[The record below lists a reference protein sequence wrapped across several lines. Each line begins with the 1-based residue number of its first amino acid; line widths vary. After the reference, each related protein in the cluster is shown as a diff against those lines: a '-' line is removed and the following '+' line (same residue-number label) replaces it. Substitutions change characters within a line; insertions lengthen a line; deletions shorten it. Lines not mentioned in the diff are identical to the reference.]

1 MKPEELHAIAQ
12 ELGFQFDADS
22 SAIYGERANYLFVLL
37 ETGNK
42 NQFRLLF
49 SVKPKGEV
57 DQVYEQGSPLQ
68 TLAKESSVMANL
80 KQDDYL
86 VTVIIKPAMTK
97 KKAIQK
103 VETALT
109 ELVQCLQEND
119 YVQVC
124 SQTGQEGEV
133 GLYQLGQSVFIVN
146 EASYQ
151 LLKNNL
157 QLEVDSYNSQKE
169 NLVLGIVG
177 AFLGALVG
185 GAVALFIARLGYVS
199 FIAGLALGVC
209 TIKGYELLGKKI
221 TKKGIF
227 VSALLMIL
235 TVFLVNQIDLAIELM
250 NYLGIEFGLSF
261 QAVNE
266 MIFSGEVPEN
276 YFWNLGLLLV
286 FTLGGAWVSVAS
298 TLSNHKSRDL
308 ARKIS

>member
-80 KQDDYL
+80 KQDEYL

-146 EASYQ
+146 EASY
-151 LLKNNL
+151 N
-157 QLEVDSYNSQKE
+157 
-169 NLVLGIVG
+169 
-177 AFLGALVG
+177 
-185 GAVALFIARLGYVS
+185 
-199 FIAGLALGVC
+199 C
-209 TIKGYELLGKKI
+209 
-221 TKKGIF
+221 
-227 VSALLMIL
+227 
-235 TVFLVNQIDLAIELM
+235 
-250 NYLGIEFGLSF
+250 
-261 QAVNE
+261 
-266 MIFSGEVPEN
+266 
-276 YFWNLGLLLV
+276 
-286 FTLGGAWVSVAS
+286 
-298 TLSNHKSRDL
+298 
-308 ARKIS
+308 